1 MFFDTNPDFLD
12 SFFQI
17 LIYRCVIL
25 TFLVTSDKKSYKR
38 NAAQEERGL
47 VREKANMPHFL
58 VLRHPLPLRNP
69 SPVGR
74 ADKKG
79 LLIIKGEIP
88 LSISSRSRDLNEA

>member
-1 MFFDTNPDFLD
+1 MFIFFLRRKKTN
-12 SFFQI
+12 Q
-17 LIYRCVIL
+17 
-25 TFLVTSDKKSYKR
+25 K

-47 VREKANMPHFL
+47 DREKANMPHFL

-79 LLIIKGEIP
+79 LLILTSEIH
-88 LSISSRSRDLNEA
+88 L

>member
-1 MFFDTNPDFLD
+1 MLSPPFVIQVLICWVFFMFIFCHQRQKTN
-12 SFFQI
+12 Q
-17 LIYRCVIL
+17 
-25 TFLVTSDKKSYKR
+25 K

-58 VLRHPLPLRNP
+58 VLRHPLPLSIP

-74 ADKKG
+74 ADEVEV
-79 LLIIKGEIP
+79 LILKGEIT

>member
-1 MFFDTNPDFLD
+1 MFISCPRRQETN
-12 SFFQI
+12 Q
-17 LIYRCVIL
+17 
-25 TFLVTSDKKSYKR
+25 R

-47 VREKANMPHFL
+47 DREKANMPHFL

-79 LLIIKGEIP
+79 LLILKGEIS
-88 LSISSRSRDLNEA
+88 LSISNRSRDLNKA

>member
-1 MFFDTNPDFLD
+1 MFIFCQQRQKTN
-12 SFFQI
+12 Q
-17 LIYRCVIL
+17 
-25 TFLVTSDKKSYKR
+25 K
-38 NAAQEERGL
+38 NAAQGERGL

-74 ADKKG
+74 ADKKS
-79 LLIIKGEIP
+79 LLILRGEIH